1 MLGLLSHKIG
11 SLDFSLLVSS
21 LPSQYED
28 SQTAF
33 TDEAFL
39 PSLSTICSLSL
50 SEKKLHA
57 SKDSFLAED
66 YTATRYDFGDRVS
79 KPTCGGRIVASGKGS
94 WVTECGSCDDIMSCD
109 LKKAVWIAH
118 NCRHKDFVGVGDRY
132 RKTELGEC
140 LSKKML
146 IFVGDSILRGPVKRL
161 LSPFASTEQLKYWPG
176 HSFGSI
182 LGTRGIM
189 TYWDYIKKDFLP
201 AHEVRDEKNPTDVLK
216 HMIDNHIHPD
226 AWKDREA
233 TFIVGGTSSY
243 LSEFVTWFNDCEE
256 GNFFGCPWLAS
267 KGGKG
272 VNVVIKGAGV
282 SKFWVDCKDKSSEDC
297 FQLKSEKNIE
307 DKEDAVKNGF
317 GFIDIAAI
325 TGSLWSTLR
334 PGDAGACGCHFC
346 VDNYDEAVNFSEMD
360 VLAGKW
366 RGRVEG
372 SVCSTLA
379 NLLATEICDGEREQ
393 FI

>member
-1 MLGLLSHKIG
+1 MSAYKVMMADLFPVLILALLLAIFLLGLLSHKIG

-50 SEKKLHA
+50 SEKKL
-57 SKDSFLAED
+57 
-66 YTATRYDFGDRVS
+66 
-79 KPTCGGRIVASGKGS
+79 
-94 WVTECGSCDDIMSCD
+94 
-109 LKKAVWIAH
+109 
-118 NCRHKDFVGVGDRY
+118 
-132 RKTELGEC
+132 
-140 LSKKML
+140 
-146 IFVGDSILRGPVKRL
+146 
-161 LSPFASTEQLKYWPG
+161 
-176 HSFGSI
+176 
-182 LGTRGIM
+182 
-189 TYWDYIKKDFLP
+189 
-201 AHEVRDEKNPTDVLK
+201 
-216 HMIDNHIHPD
+216 
-226 AWKDREA
+226 
-233 TFIVGGTSSY
+233 
-243 LSEFVTWFNDCEE
+243 
-256 GNFFGCPWLAS
+256 
-267 KGGKG
+267 
-272 VNVVIKGAGV
+272 
-282 SKFWVDCKDKSSEDC
+282 
-297 FQLKSEKNIE
+297 
-307 DKEDAVKNGF
+307 KEDAVKNGF